1 MSKPESDDVARDLY
15 VACAPSTQRNL
26 LRLLDTPL
34 TYLLS
39 TLKMSTADWDSK
51 VVIGYKA
58 KTQKV
63 TRNTSDLNG
72 ERKGCSDAKSVC

>member
-1 MSKPESDDVARDLY
+1 
-15 VACAPSTQRNL
+15 
-26 LRLLDTPL
+26 
-34 TYLLS
+34 
-39 TLKMSTADWDSK
+39 MSTADWDSK

-72 ERKGCSDAKSVC
+72 ERKGYSDAKSVC

>member
-1 MSKPESDDVARDLY
+1 MWHVTSILKELELRVLHP
-15 VACAPSTQRNL
+15 PQRNL

-72 ERKGCSDAKSVC
+72 KCKGCSDAKSVC